1 MFGNMLGGLGNL
13 EEKQAEMQEKMRKIV
28 VKSEFE
34 GIVIEG
40 NGSREVNNISISPEI
55 LQDVEEL
62 EDKLV
67 IAINRFIREVSA
79 VEAHEA
85 QRMMQEM
92 LPMGMG
98 GLLGNMFK

>member
-13 EEKQAEMQEKMRKIV
+13 EEKQAEMQAKMRNIA
-28 VKSEFE
+28 VKTVLD
-34 GIVIEG
+34 GITIEG
-40 NGSREVNNISISPEI
+40 NASREVTNVKVAPEL
-55 LQDVEEL
+55 LQDAEEL

-67 IAINRFIREVSA
+67 IAMNRFMREVSA
-79 VEAHEA
+79 VEGQEA

>member
-13 EEKQAEMQEKMRKIV
+13 EEKQAEMQAKMRGIA
-28 VKSEFE
+28 VKTVLD
-34 GIVIEG
+34 GITIEG
-40 NGSREVNNISISPEI
+40 NASREVTNVSVSPAL
-55 LQDVEEL
+55 LQDAEEL

-67 IAINRFIREVSA
+67 IAINRFVREVSE
-79 VEAHEA
+79 VEAREA